1 MSSLLLKL
9 ARRMKATRVIR
20 RSPLVAVW
28 LKRCYEIGLRC
39 LYAKRGMP
47 IAVGNDLFRVAVES
61 RTMVSSYEGEQ
72 AVYDA
77 LTRLI
82 GDGMTAFDIG
92 ANEGLFTLCAAK
104 RIGSGGRVVCFE
116 PAPEALR
123 LLRHNIRLNG
133 FQSRV
138 DVVGK
143 LVADRCGWERFY
155 ANGKSGYNSQ
165 SKEAAPSN
173 ADPIQVET
181 VSIDAFVEAT
191 GRSPDVV
198 KIDVEGAELQ
208 VLRGME
214 AVLTRGDIV
223 VLCEI
228 HPACFG
234 FFHASERDIVGF
246 MERIGFGIYDMR
258 MHRLPTL
265 QQHVIFAK

>member
-1 MSSLLLKL
+1 MSSLLLTL

-20 RSPLVAVW
+20 RSPLVADW
-28 LKRCYEIGLRC
+28 LKRCYEIALTC

-61 RTMVSSYEGEQ
+61 RTMVSSYESEP

-82 GDGMTAFDIG
+82 GDRMTVFDIG
-92 ANEGLFTLCAAK
+92 ANEGLFTLCAA
-104 RIGSGGRVVCFE
+104 RRVGSGGRVVCFE
-116 PAPEALR
+116 PAPEALK
-123 LLRHNIRLNG
+123 LLRQNICLNG
-133 FQSRV
+133 FQNRV

-155 ANGKSGYNSQ
+155 VEGKSGYNSQ
-165 SKEAAPSN
+165 SKEAAPRN

-191 GRSPDVV
+191 RRPPDVV
-198 KIDVEGAELQ
+198 KIDVEGAELR
-208 VLRGME
+208 VLQGME
-214 AVLTRGDIV
+214 AALTRSDIFV
-223 VLCEI
+223 VCEI
-228 HPACFG
+228 HPACLG
-234 FFHASERDIVGF
+234 FFHASERDIVAF

-258 MHRLPTL
+258 MHRLTAL

>member
-1 MSSLLLKL
+1 MGSLLLKL
-9 ARRMKATRVIR
+9 SRRMKATRLIR
-20 RSPLVAVW
+20 RLPLVRHW
-28 LKRCYEIGLRC
+28 LKRCYEIGLRS

-61 RTMVSSYEGEQ
+61 RTMVSSYEGEE

-82 GDGMTAFDIG
+82 GDRMTVFDIG
-92 ANEGLFTLCAAK
+92 ANEGLFALCAAK
-104 RIGSGGRVVCFE
+104 RVGSGGRVVCFE

-123 LLRHNIRLNG
+123 LLRYNIRLNG
-133 FQSRV
+133 FQNRV

-155 ANGKSGYNSQ
+155 VNGKSGYNSQ
-165 SKEAAPSN
+165 SKEAAPSHT
-173 ADPIQVET
+173 DLLQVET

-191 GRSPDVV
+191 GRPPDVV
-198 KIDVEGAELQ
+198 KIDVEGAELR
-208 VLRGME
+208 VLQGME
-214 AVLTRGDIV
+214 AALTRGDIC

-228 HPACFG
+228 HPACLG
-234 FFHASERDIVGF
+234 FFHASERDIVAF

-258 MHRLPTL
+258 MHRLTAL